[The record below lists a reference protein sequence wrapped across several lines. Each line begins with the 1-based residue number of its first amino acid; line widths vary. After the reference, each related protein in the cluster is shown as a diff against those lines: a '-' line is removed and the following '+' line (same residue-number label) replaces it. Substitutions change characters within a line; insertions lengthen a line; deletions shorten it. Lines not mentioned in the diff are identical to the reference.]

1 MMSVENGETIELY
14 KDKTPIV
21 KMPKKGG
28 TGLND
33 SFSDLC
39 DLIKGTVEPRRS
51 YFNSS
56 HRGLQLSRRILAAA
70 CSPLLTPKLLHKVFN
85 AVPVLTSLT
94 TRKWQL

>member
-1 MMSVENGETIELY
+1 MAAMISTSILEKTEIKSCAMMSVENGETIELY

-39 DLIKGTVEPRRS
+39 DLIKGTVE
-51 YFNSS
+51 SS
-56 HRGLQLSRRILAAA
+56 SDLEDIKKRV
-70 CSPLLTPKLLHKVFN
+70 CY
-85 AVPVLTSLT
+85 
-94 TRKWQL
+94 